1 MEQILKLI
9 KQIKQMI
16 TDKEINKTLIRAKLV
31 RLLADPPNPRHPRS
45 TANSTQIPIAI
56 GTDLKDTHR

>member
-9 KQIKQMI
+9 KQIKRMSA
-16 TDKEINKTLIRAKLV
+16 DKEIRKTFIRAN
-31 RLLADPPNPRHPRS
+31 PPNPRHLRS